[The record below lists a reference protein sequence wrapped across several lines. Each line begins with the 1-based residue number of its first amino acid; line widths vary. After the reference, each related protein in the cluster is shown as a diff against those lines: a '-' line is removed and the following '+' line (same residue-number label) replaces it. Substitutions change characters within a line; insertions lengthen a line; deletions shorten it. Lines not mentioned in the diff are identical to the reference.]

1 MSKRVLHHPD
11 VPEQEADLSV
21 WRSVREHEDTIK
33 FRHQAIREFQD
44 EEDTMDEDERELS
57 RRNFVKLM
65 GASTALAGL
74 GLVSCRRPESYILP
88 YADGP
93 EWIVPGRPLFYATT
107 MPAAG
112 GAIPL
117 VATTYESRPTKLAPN
132 AKHPDNMGTD
142 AMVQASILNL
152 YSPSRSKEFLNK
164 GAKAS
169 KADFDAFFNG
179 FVKSPGK
186 LGVVLGNDES
196 PTRNRL
202 AAQIAKK
209 FPSVKFY
216 NYEALENVAAEEAI
230 AKAFGASKVKLTPKL
245 EKADRILS
253 FDSDFIELDAQSS
266 ALQYSKKRQGGGENY
281 DKEIDKKKMN
291 RHYQVEAVFSLTG
304 GMADHRL
311 RVAPSQVAKVAVAVA
326 REVLALKPSAALTQ
340 AVSGLSASFTGDEA
354 YITDWV

>member
-142 AMVQASILNL
+142 AMVQASITKHLKTWQQKR
-152 YSPSRSKEFLNK
+152 PSQKH
-164 GAKAS
+164 
-169 KADFDAFFNG
+169 
-179 FVKSPGK
+179 
-186 LGVVLGNDES
+186 
-196 PTRNRL
+196 
-202 AAQIAKK
+202 
-209 FPSVKFY
+209 
-216 NYEALENVAAEEAI
+216 
-230 AKAFGASKVKLTPKL
+230 
-245 EKADRILS
+245 
-253 FDSDFIELDAQSS
+253 S
-266 ALQYSKKRQGGGENY
+266 ALLKLSSLRNSRKQTVSFLLIATSSNLMRSHRPYSILK
-281 DKEIDKKKMN
+281 
-291 RHYQVEAVFSLTG
+291 S
-304 GMADHRL
+304 
-311 RVAPSQVAKVAVAVA
+311 AKVVVKTTT
-326 REVLALKPSAALTQ
+326 RRL
-340 AVSGLSASFTGDEA
+340 
-354 YITDWV
+354 IRRR

>member
-107 MPAAG
+107 MPSAG

-152 YSPSRSKEFLNK
+152 YSTSRSKEFLNK

-169 KADFDAFFNG
+169 KTDFDSFF
-179 FVKSPGK
+179 GK
-186 LGVVLGNDES
+186 LGVVLGADES

-202 AAQIAKK
+202 ASQIAKK

-216 NYEALENVAAEEAI
+216 SYEALENVAAEEAI
-230 AKAFGASKVKLTPKL
+230 AKAFGAPKVKLTPKL

-266 ALQYSKKRQGGGENY
+266 PLKYSKWQ
-281 DKEIDKKKMN
+281 ITVCVWL
-291 RHYQVEAVFSLTG
+291 H
-304 GMADHRL
+304 HR
-311 RVAPSQVAKVAVAVA
+311 
-326 REVLALKPSAALTQ
+326 
-340 AVSGLSASFTGDEA
+340 
-354 YITDWV
+354 